1 MEGELLIR
9 KVYVDSRFR
18 SEGTNAEYTID
29 LKQNIEC
36 PPNTVAF
43 LDDVTIP
50 HTWYSVAENNRYL
63 YIAERAGTAAP
74 YVYTVRRLDKPQQNY
89 NIDSYRDALETAL
102 NTNPPANIPAT
113 YIIAKNQLTH
123 TLTIASPL
131 NSAFHFL
138 SDKEIEINDQV
149 QLAIDK
155 ARPSSGNNVIRNFD
169 SNMGADATLYTYT
182 AVYTT
187 GWLDFLNVHDVY
199 IYSSLVKMDSLGPNN
214 QTGILSKC
222 PVSQSYGSTI
232 HERLQ
237 SEHDYADVGST
248 SISQIKLS
256 IRDAHSN
263 LINLNGSSWSA
274 TIIFRILN

>member
-9 KVYVDSRFR
+9 KIYCDSRFR
-18 SEGTNAEYTID
+18 TEGTNSDYTID

-36 PPNTVAF
+36 PQNTVAQ

-50 HTWYSVAENNRYL
+50 HTWYSVANNNRYL
-63 YIAERAGTAAP
+63 YLAERAPGN
-74 YVYTVRRLDKPQQNY
+74 VYTVRRLDIPQQNY
-89 NIDSYRDALETAL
+89 NLDNYAEALESAL
-102 NTNPPANIPAT
+102 NSNLPPNIPAT
-113 YIIAKNQLTH
+113 YVIAQNQRTH
-123 TLTIASPL
+123 TLTIAAPAT
-131 NSAFHFL
+131 SAFHFL
-138 SDKEIEINDQV
+138 SDKELEINDQAH
-149 QLAIDK
+149 LAYDK
-155 ARPSSGNNVIRNFD
+155 ASPQSGNNVIRNFD
-169 SNMGADATLYTYT
+169 SNMGTNATNYTYT
-182 AVYTT
+182 STYTT
-187 GWLDFLNVHDVY
+187 GWCDFLNVHDVY

-214 QTGILSKC
+214 QTGILAKC

-237 SEHDYADVGST
+237 SEHDYTAVGVT

>member
-9 KVYVDSRFR
+9 KVYTDSRMR
-18 SEGTNAEYTID
+18 TEGTNASYTID

-63 YIAERAGTAAP
+63 YIAERAPGN
-74 YVYTVRRLDKPQQNY
+74 VYTVRRLDIPQQNY
-89 NIDSYRDALETAL
+89 NIDTYKDALESAL
-102 NTNPPANIPAT
+102 NSNLPPNIPAT
-113 YIIAKNQLTH
+113 YAIAKNQQTH
-123 TLTIASPL
+123 TLTIAAPST
-131 NSAFHFL
+131 SVFHFL
-138 SDKEIEINDQV
+138 SDKEIELNDQA

-155 ARPSSGNNVIRNFD
+155 ARPQSGNNVIRNFD
-169 SNMGADATLYTYT
+169 SNMGASALNYTYT
-182 AVYTT
+182 DVFST
-187 GWLDFLNVHDVY
+187 GWLDFLNVHDIY

-214 QTGILSKC
+214 QTGILAKC

-237 SEHDYADVGST
+237 SEHDYTEVGVT